1 MINVILS
8 FQLGSITRGQVGVRI
23 HRVINIVTKLDKGIA
38 MAVVQKL
45 VVVNQMRTELKQ
57 MNLNVPKTSA
67 QV

>member
-23 HRVINIVTKLDKGIA
+23 HRGINIVTKVDKGIA